1 MGEDLEEIE
10 VEQKYM
16 DMMRRAQE
24 DIVSIECLKIK
35 KDNNAKDI
43 LNQ

>member
-1 MGEDLEEIE
+1 MREDLEELE

-24 DIVSIECLKIK
+24 DIVSIEHLKLK
-35 KDNNAKDI
+35 KDHNAKDI
-43 LNQ
+43 LN